1 MIDSWDLLITI
12 WSIVDSTLIWCLFD
26 MMQSFRF
33 SFSLSERSQL
43 KLHQL
48 STCPVVTSCSPVQR
62 NTSAWDVFVKPP
74 SKIRRCRSAADVKLQ
89 ISLLN
94 KMSVCLSD
102 PDTNQNTMSFLSDT
116 CSRREVQVKNL
127 ITMTESFIV
136 RSVWSRVRRL
146 LRLIQIRAPDLI
158 HAPWRMNSLQMN

>member
-1 MIDSWDLLITI
+1 
-12 WSIVDSTLIWCLFD
+12 
-26 MMQSFRF
+26 MQSFRF

-89 ISLLN
+89 ISPLN
-94 KMSVCLSD
+94 KMSVCLSVWSWYL
-102 PDTNQNTMSFLSDT
+102 NQNTMSVLSDT

-127 ITMTESFIV
+127 ITMAESFIV

-158 HAPWRMNSLQMN
+158 HGGWTLYRWINAIKLMLLSKKQH